1 MKYTLYT
8 KSNTKLTIDLP
19 DIDTL
24 VNYLMHD
31 GILVLAVGQ
40 GVLINNQL
48 NDSLGSI
55 RIDDNTLA
63 YYGKSFIITQ
73 RDSLNVSTLAIHKKG
88 TFLYNRLLGKKDN
101 V

>member
-1 MKYTLYT
+1 MNYTLYT

-40 GVLINNQL
+40 GVFINNQL

-55 RIDDNTLA
+55 RIDDDTLA

-73 RDSLNVSTLAIHKKG
+73 NDSLNVTTLAIYKKG
-88 TFLYNRLLGKKDN
+88 TFPYNRLLGRK